1 MTVRE
6 FCTRDVVITN
16 KGSSITEVA
25 QLMRKYHVGDVVV
38 VERRDEQNIPV
49 GIITDRDIVV
59 QLIARGMAPDAVT
72 AGEVMSS
79 ELIVARE
86 NEGIWYTM
94 QQMRGKGVRRIP
106 VVNDDG
112 GLEGILAVD
121 DLVELLG
128 QELTLL
134 ARVAAQG
141 RAMERLQQE

>member
-1 MTVRE
+1 MTVGE
-6 FCTRDVVITN
+6 FCTREVVITDR
-16 KGSSITEVA
+16 GSSITEVA

-38 VERRDEQNIPV
+38 VEKRGEQNIPK

-59 QLIARGMAPDAVT
+59 QVIGHGMATDAVT

-86 NEGIWYTM
+86 HEGIWDTM

-106 VVNDDG
+106 VVNKEG

-121 DLVELLG
+121 DLVELLAE
-128 QELTLL
+128 ELTLL
-134 ARVAAQG
+134 AKVAIQG
-141 RAMERLQQE
+141 QSLEGQRRG